1 MAKRRPPEEH
11 TTRGL
16 LARLFE
22 LEAEIRAVPAERRD
36 AAVALVV
43 ARMARLR
50 SKRGEVAGEVDQ
62 RQLTLDKGTGER

>member
-1 MAKRRPPEEH
+1 MARARRPQEH
-11 TTRGL
+11 TTKGL

-50 SKRGEVAGEVDQ
+50 PKRGEVAGEVDQ
-62 RQLTLDKGTGER
+62 RQLMLGRGTEEP